1 MSTRAYPT
9 SRKLIDLLGDIAII
23 SLTYIVLALILVNRQ
38 SLVTHI
44 VLYSGMLPLAV
55 VLSIGLFIIYGL
67 YTLQYKRFS
76 EIIISLFVSLIAV
89 FFIIMAISFLFN
101 YSYYSRILLISST
114 VVQFILLI
122 CPFCFNNFVRYCN
135 KLQWVEDSFK
145 FCNYKIC
152 KQN

>member
-23 SLTYIVLALILVNRQ
+23 SLTYIVLALVLVNRQ

-101 YSYYSRILLISST
+101 YSYYSRILLIAST
-114 VVQFILLI
+114 AVQFVLLI
-122 CPFCFNNFVRYCN
+122 IWKRIWQKYEQS
-135 KLQWVEDSFK
+135 LLSL
-145 FCNYKIC
+145 IHI
-152 KQN
+152 